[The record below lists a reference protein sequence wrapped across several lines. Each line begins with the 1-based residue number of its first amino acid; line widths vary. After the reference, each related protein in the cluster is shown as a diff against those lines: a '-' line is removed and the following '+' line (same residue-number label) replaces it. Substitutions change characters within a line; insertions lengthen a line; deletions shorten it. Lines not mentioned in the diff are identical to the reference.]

1 MRPQRVRKRVS
12 YNYDTYPQ
20 LSDGDEDNKS
30 LEINS
35 NPSDDEEF
43 QITSDHEQQEAVDAI
58 LEEDLPDHQSS
69 TNEDH
74 SVASEQDVAD
84 QDSDIVQDS
93 DSEISIAEEQ
103 NPPQVQ
109 QLSSEQQL
117 MVDQM
122 ALQSLVTLYENYTN
136 SLQLKLPR
144 KGPKVAVNV
153 QEFEKIL
160 TVKPS
165 HGTDNAQLNIQ
176 DEVNSNDKVKK
187 GRPKKNK
194 SRKSTASQTGAMY
207 KCPLPGCDKE
217 FKVLPSLKYHFDTFY
232 HSLEALLIHGKQQQ
246 QIVVDSVDCEQ
257 MMDHLQRA
265 STTVELKDVPYYWQ
279 GFDVLQYANIK
290 FKNAEQVTLD
300 EYKRTTK
307 TRKRYRGRSSYNSGQ
322 ITWRMDSIN
331 QEEPTAAVVIYPQKD
346 VISLSEEQRSLYA
359 LQKFPLEIFR
369 VSNDDK
375 EVQLLSFPE
384 DCELLTFNDNKC
396 TIINNGGLILA
407 MEIFQIQVSD
417 TSCTFIACGGSLSI
431 IDQPIVGVQKGGPSV
446 IRVWRLNGAGQV
458 CCILSLVTDHGSVL
472 CLKFFS
478 NLLWVSFEDGSLAA
492 YNLIQVLSFQ
502 AEESVKMESVFHYQS
517 VDSQFTTIQCIDG
530 DTLVAGDSCGRIWLF
545 NQSENGG
552 FLSVVLSALI
562 HECSITSLSV
572 VRESAQEQ
580 QDVKIVSCGY
590 DGRILITSICDMS
603 HSLVA
608 LRSRGFLPQVQWLP
622 QCDSLMY
629 AQNDCTLKL
638 MNFAASNATNSEN
651 DHFRSGKVTQHQSQ
665 VHSFDVTSIEGGE
678 PFVVYASADGRVGFS
693 KFTNVLKSWNVHSR
707 DRVPSFMQNVYH
719 LVPMMSDPQLPSS
732 GILFIEGDCS
742 RRSID
747 MKNTAVRPEYVPQE
761 CQVSQVRFCT
771 VGNETLIV
779 SSIRSGLI
787 RIDTLL

>member
-12 YNYDTYPQ
+12 YNYDTYPL

-43 QITSDHEQQEAVDAI
+43 KITSDHEQQEAVDAV

-74 SVASEQDVAD
+74 SVASDQDVAD
-84 QDSDIVQDS
+84 QESDIVQDS

-109 QLSSEQQL
+109 QLSSEQQQ

-122 ALQSLVTLYENYTN
+122 ALQLLVTLYENFTN
-136 SLQLKLPR
+136 LLQLKLPR
-144 KGPKVAVNV
+144 KGPKAAVNV

-165 HGTDNAQLNIQ
+165 YDTDSAQLNLQ
-176 DEVNSNDKVKK
+176 DESNSSDKVKK

-194 SRKSTASQTGAMY
+194 ARKSTASQSGAMY
-207 KCPLPGCDKE
+207 KCPLPGCNKE

-232 HSLEALLIHGKQQQ
+232 HSLEALLYYGRSQQ
-246 QIVVDSVDCEQ
+246 QISVDFVDCEQ
-257 MMDHLQRA
+257 MMEQLQRA
-265 STTVELKDVPYYWQ
+265 STTVELKDIPYYWQ
-279 GFDVLQYANIK
+279 GFDVLQYGNIK

-300 EYKRTTK
+300 EYKRASK
-307 TRKRYRGRSSYNSGQ
+307 SRKRYRGRSQYNSGQ
-322 ITWRMDSIN
+322 ISWRMDRIIL
-331 QEEPTAAVVIYPQKD
+331 EEPPAGFAYPQKD

-359 LQKFPLEIFR
+359 LQKFPLQISR

-384 DCELLTFNDNKC
+384 ECELLTFNDNKC
-396 TIINNGGLILA
+396 TVINNGGLILA
-407 MEIFQIQVSD
+407 MEIFQVQLGD

-431 IDQPIVGVQKGGPSV
+431 TDQPIVGVQKGGPSV
-446 IRVWRLNGAGQV
+446 IRVWRLNGADQV
-458 CCILSLVTDHGSVL
+458 CCILSLVTDHGSIL

-478 NLLWVSFEDGSLAA
+478 NLLWVLFEDGSLVA
-492 YNLIQVLSFQ
+492 YNLNQVLSFQ
-502 AEESVKMESVFHYQS
+502 AEECVKMESVFYYQS
-517 VDSQFTTIQCIDG
+517 ADSQLTTIQCIDG
-530 DTLVAGDSCGRIWLF
+530 DTFTAGDSCGRIWIF

-552 FLSVVLSALI
+552 SLSVFLSALI
-562 HECSITSLSV
+562 HECSITSLSI

-580 QDVKIVSCGY
+580 QDIKIVSCGY
-590 DGRILITSICDMS
+590 DGRILITNLCDMS

-608 LRSRGFLPQVQWLP
+608 LRSRGFLPLVKWLP
-622 QCDSLMY
+622 ECDSLMY

-638 MNFAASNATNSEN
+638 MNFAVSNATNSEN
-651 DHFRSGKVTQHQSQ
+651 DPFRSGKVTQHQSQ

-707 DRVPSFMQNVYH
+707 DRVPSFMQNVFH

-732 GILFIEGDCS
+732 GILFIEGDRS

-761 CQVSQVRFCT
+761 CQVSQVSFCK
-771 VGNETLIV
+771 VGNKMLIV
-779 SSIRSGLI
+779 SAIRSGLI
-787 RIDTLL
+787 RIDALL